1 MKLYYSINS
10 PYARIVRIALFEA
23 DAGNGVEQIE
33 VVTRTPDNPVLAHS
47 PLGRVP
53 TLVTDDFVLGEA
65 ANIYRYLQEQ
75 FKDAPDPSDWPTVAL
90 ESMVMGFLDGLA
102 VWGREPMF
110 HPNGTHSEAVLA
122 LEEERAR
129 RCLDYFEKMWAEWSG
144 EHPWDFA
151 HIALA
156 CALVLMARFNGVPD
170 WPETHPQLARWFEA
184 AKSRP
189 SMQATAGDFG

>member
-10 PYARIVRIALFEA
+10 PYARIIRIAVIEA
-23 DAGNGVEQIE
+23 DAGDKIDQIE

-53 TLVTDDFVLGEA
+53 TLVTDEFVLGEA
-65 ANIYRYLQEQ
+65 ANIYRYLQGQ
-75 FKDAPDPSDWPTVAL
+75 FGSASGRTDWSTVAL
-90 ESMVMGFLDGLA
+90 ESMVMGFLDGVA

-110 HPNGTHSEAVLA
+110 HPNGTHSDAVLT
-122 LEEERAR
+122 LEQERAA
-129 RCLDYFEKMWAEWSG
+129 RCLAHFEKIWAEWQG

-156 CALVLMARFNGVPD
+156 CALVLMARFNGLPD
-170 WPETHPQLARWFEA
+170 WPKTHPHLAKWFEA
-184 AKSRP
+184 VKSRP
-189 SMQATAGDFG
+189 SMQATAGEFG

>member
-10 PYARIVRIALFEA
+10 PYARIIRIAIFDA
-23 DAGNGVEQIE
+23 DAQDKVDQIE

-53 TLVTDDFVLGEA
+53 TLVTDDLVLGEA
-65 ANIYRYLQEQ
+65 AIIYRYLQEQ
-75 FKDAPDPSDWPTVAL
+75 FGNAPDRTDWPTVAL
-90 ESMVMGFLDGLA
+90 ESMVIGFLDGLA

-110 HPNGTHSEAVLA
+110 HPNGTHSDAVMA
-122 LEEERAR
+122 LEEGRAQ
-129 RCLDYFEKMWAEWSG
+129 RCLAYLEKIWAEWPG
-144 EHPWDFA
+144 EHAWDFA

-156 CALVLMARFNGVPD
+156 CALVLMARFNGLPD
-170 WPETHPQLARWFEA
+170 WPKTHPHLAEWFEA

-189 SMQATAGDFG
+189 AMQATAGDFG